1 MKTTLLAD
9 RKVKSIFGTTA
20 KFDFENAIRN
30 KILYSGLHEKNG
42 YVKCKPEDIW
52 LIAYRAWFYGITIIG
67 IESNIDQDVPFYDL
81 CIEDYVDE
89 IRNFGEDN
97 PTQWIISAL
106 MPVII
111 KHPDIQFKFYVDIPE
126 INIPVLEKT
135 IEKNLKD

>member
-1 MKTTLLAD
+1 MKVSMLANKKISYLLYKNPKC
-9 RKVKSIFGTTA
+9 R
-20 KFDFENAIRN
+20 FEIQIRN
-30 KILYSGLHEKNG
+30 QLIYAGYQEVNG
-42 YVKCKPEDIW
+42 FIHCNLDTVWK
-52 LIAYRAWFYGITIIG
+52 IAYRAWFYGITIIG

-97 PTQWIISAL
+97 PTQWIITAL

-111 KHPDIQFKFYVDIPE
+111 MHPDIQLKFYVDIPE

-135 IEKNLKD
+135 IEENLKD